1 MKLLYVSKA
10 GFLGPPAPWPG
21 SDHDEPDDALA
32 ADKIASGFYRSESGK
47 EKKERQVATKAA
59 KKAVNTKA
67 ADIAEAEAAEAGVEA
82 EEVAEVAETLKIRAD
97 AARETARGE

>member
-1 MKLLYVSKA
+1 MKLIYVPRA
-10 GFLGPPAPWPG
+10 GFVGPAAPWPG

-82 EEVAEVAETLKIRAD
+82 EEAAEEAQVLKSRAD